1 VVRDLPFG
9 EGSATVSSIFGESMK
24 VFVDAQDKA
33 LSDMLLVYRGNR
45 SRPSLEGAS
54 AEGETPMSVLPSSTE
69 LFYFY
74 AQILEQC
81 RRYSTGRGMKDLA
94 GIFAK
99 WLRIYSDDVLIA
111 SMKK

>member
-1 VVRDLPFG
+1 
-9 EGSATVSSIFGESMK
+9 MK

-33 LSDMLLVYRGNR
+33 LSDMLSAYRGNR

-54 AEGETPMSVLPSSTE
+54 VESETPVSVLPSSTE

-94 GIFAK
+94 GVLAK